1 MEKQKDIKEIVQIL
15 RRRKKTFLVTFF
27 SILLLAIVI
36 AFILPPVYVSKST
49 ILIEAQQIPPEYV
62 RTSATSYV
70 EERLSTISQQILSRS
85 QLLEII
91 NQFNLYPGMRK
102 NSATEEIAEKMRN
115 DIKLETIS
123 TFDLGKSNPGMPK
136 DSSRSKETTVAF
148 RLAYE
153 GGEPATVQKV
163 SDVLASLYLKQN
175 LRTRSERAAGT
186 TEFLNSQLDELKKQ
200 MEVSS
205 QKLSALKSAHMGELP
220 EQNATVAQAID
231 RLSRDLDQLNAQL
244 RAAQQRKTY
253 LVGQLASVDH
263 FIPDQSRRDRVER
276 ATEVDPD
283 ERLDSLR
290 NELINSQTT
299 LTDKHPDIIRLKREI
314 RELENQLS
322 KTGKMRNNENVPTG
336 RKIVNPAY
344 INLKTQIEATS
355 LEIRSLQQQTGQVRS
370 QLSAHQGRL
379 FRAPLIEGDY
389 KRLLSDYEN
398 ARNKYSDIMNKL
410 MEAKVAQGMEKSQQ
424 AERFT
429 IIEPATFPEK
439 PDRPNRLKI
448 ILTGLFLSLFGG
460 IVLVAARESLDQSIK
475 TVDDLSK
482 IAKTPVLSVIPFI
495 TNRKQNNGRS
505 KGKSWFPRAS
515 TKGTI

>member
-49 ILIEAQQIPPEYV
+49 ILIETQQVPPEYFK
-62 RTSATSYV
+62 TSSASYV
-70 EERLSTISQQILSRS
+70 EERLSTISQQILSS
-85 QLLEII
+85 SKLLEII
-91 NQFNLYPGMRK
+91 RQFNLYPDMRK
-102 NSATEEIAEKMRN
+102 NSPTEDIAEKMRN

-123 TFDLGKSNPGMPK
+123 TFDLSKNNPGMPRE
-136 DSSRSKETTVAF
+136 SSRSKETTVAF

-163 SDVLASLYLKQN
+163 ADVLASLYLKEN

-186 TEFLNSQLDELKKQ
+186 TEFLNSQLNEIKKQ
-200 MEVSS
+200 MDDYA
-205 QKLSALKSAHMGELP
+205 QKLSALKSAHIGELP
-220 EQNATVAQAID
+220 EQNATVTQAIE
-231 RLSRDLDQLNAQL
+231 RLSSDLDQLNAQL
-244 RAAQQRKTY
+244 RAAQQRKAY
-253 LVGQLASVDH
+253 LVGQLASVDQ
-263 FIPDQSRRDRVER
+263 FIPNQSRRDER
-276 ATEVDPD
+276 ATEVNPD
-283 ERLDSLR
+283 ERLNSLR

-299 LTDKHPDIIRLKREI
+299 LTDQHPDIIRLKREI
-314 RELENQLS
+314 RELENKLS
-322 KTGKMRNNENVPTG
+322 RAGKTGNNDNIPMG
-336 RKIVNPAY
+336 KKIVNPAY
-344 INLKTQIEATS
+344 INLKTQVEAAS
-355 LEIRSLQQQTGQVRS
+355 LEIRSLQQQSGQVRS
-370 QLSAHQGRL
+370 QLNANQGRL

-389 KRLLSDYEN
+389 KKLLNDYEN

-410 MEAKVAQGMEKSQQ
+410 MESKVAQGMEKSQQ

-429 IIEPATFPEK
+429 IVEPAAFPK
-439 PDRPNRLKI
+439 TPDRPNRLKI

-495 TNRKQNNGRS
+495 TNRERNSRS
-505 KGKSWFPRAS
+505 SKEKSWFQRAS
-515 TKGTI
+515 TKGTM